1 MYTVHVSTFEIVVG
15 ISELEKRLQWISF
28 VYKNRVHGVIF
39 VMFQKGY

>member
-28 VYKNRVHGVIF
+28 VYKNTEFMGLF
-39 VMFQKGY
+39 L